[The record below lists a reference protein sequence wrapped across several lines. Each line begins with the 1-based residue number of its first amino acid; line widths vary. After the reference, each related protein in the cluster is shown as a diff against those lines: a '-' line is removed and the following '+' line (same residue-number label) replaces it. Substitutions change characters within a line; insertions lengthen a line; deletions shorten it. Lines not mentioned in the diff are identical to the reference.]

1 MYERGGDVQTF
12 SVETRAARDRTASG
26 LLASTREHLT
36 NTLRV
41 FQACHR
47 GSAEADWFRR

>member
-12 SVETRAARDRTASG
+12 SVEQRAARDRTASG

-36 NTLRV
+36 DTLRV
-41 FQACHR
+41 FQACPKKL
-47 GSAEADWFRR
+47 